1 MKIEAKVSEVSRI
14 VTETV
19 AAHAA
24 WEYYKKNKS
33 LLAPNVREHY
43 GYIIEQLMQGLST
56 EQAFS
61 RFVKV
66 SETIMG
72 KNKTD
77 MNVKAPNAG
86 KQARSPWPFVVQIF
100 ANADK
105 SNVQPAA
112 SIAITS
118 KCKVKA

>member
-1 MKIEAKVSEVSRI
+1 MKIEAKLSEVSRI
-14 VTETV
+14 VNETV

-33 LLAPNVREHY
+33 LLAPNIREHC
-43 GYIIEQLMQGLST
+43 GYIIEQLIQGLST

-61 RFVKV
+61 QFVKV
-66 SETIMG
+66 SEPILA
-72 KNKTD
+72 KSKAD

-86 KQARSPWPFVVQIF
+86 KQARAPWPFIVQSF
-100 ANADK
+100 ANTDK

-118 KCKVKA
+118 KCRAKA